1 MEQHCWLAV
10 VVRNQSYSLFRLS
23 KGNTAIV
30 VSKVDSYCS
39 PLALKI
45 VKVQLCSLSLFEAI
59 INLHPNANTQVH
71 TNGDREYISG
81 RKLVLRARWLVWG
94 VLTSHYLGRRLVLHK
109 RKRFLVFRPNRIF
122 HTLSIYNTQ
131 LIIIISLKETSA
143 NEFHTLFPSRLHE
156 SSYLFLH
163 EWLLLGVLNID
174 KCHYRAGIITI
185 IGDNHKVLI
194 LRIVKKERIIQS
206 YHKR

>member
-10 VVRNQSYSLFRLS
+10 VVRNQSYLFFRLS

-59 INLHPNANTQVH
+59 INLHPNAYTQVN
-71 TNGDREYISG
+71 TNGDQEYISG
-81 RKLVLRARWLVWG
+81 RKLVLRVRWLVWG

-109 RKRFLVFRPNRIF
+109 RKRFLVFRPTEFFIPWASTIHSWSLLSLWRKPPPTSFTLYF
-122 HTLSIYNTQ
+122 HHVCMKAHTCFSMSGFCWGFWI
-131 LIIIISLKETSA
+131 LINVTTEQAS
-143 NEFHTLFPSRLHE
+143 
-156 SSYLFLH
+156 
-163 EWLLLGVLNID
+163 
-174 KCHYRAGIITI
+174 
-185 IGDNHKVLI
+185 
-194 LRIVKKERIIQS
+194 
-206 YHKR
+206 